1 MQPKCQRRK
10 SAELLNHNQ
19 WGDVRYKL
27 SIIIR
32 FCLPFCSQFLLCHTH
47 FWEYSMN
54 RRNNN
59 DNITENKPNERNQ
72 RWKLVAANKNKAANL
87 RMHWIDGVCVCSFS
101 VVCQFIDRTTR
112 NKTYIGIRFIKC
124 RHVSQYKRIKWQT
137 IPSNT
142 KRTIETN
149 IHKHR
154 GRTEQRSREREKEKN
169 IKQK

>member
-1 MQPKCQRRK
+1 MYAINYRLLYVFVCHFVHSFFYVTLTFGSIQWTVATTTTTSPKTSQMRGINVESLWLQTKTRLQIYECI
-10 SAELLNHNQ
+10 ELM
-19 WGDVRYKL
+19 V
-27 SIIIR
+27 
-32 FCLPFCSQFLLCHTH
+32 C
-47 FWEYSMN
+47 
-54 RRNNN
+54 
-59 DNITENKPNERNQ
+59 
-72 RWKLVAANKNKAANL
+72 
-87 RMHWIDGVCVCSFS
+87 VCVCSFS

-154 GRTEQRSREREKEKN
+154 GRTEQRSREREKEKK